1 MQNLLR
7 RGATYYAR
15 LFIPS
20 DRWADVG
27 KAVGARGGTKREV
40 VRTLQTTDIRE
51 ARGRLRTALTA
62 MQADVDAR
70 LIAARLR
77 PLTDWTASWPDRA
90 VHLREVLQSAGTEPI
105 HGTWVTDRDG
115 EDFFVGDSEREML
128 IDSIVR
134 DEAQRVGQEQGL
146 EAGGAFF
153 KAVTTEK
160 ITLRAA
166 ADTWLA
172 EVGRSRKRK
181 TAEGHRRVFTALEE
195 FLRERYELLS
205 FASTT
210 FDDVTRRMAGD
221 FIHWRA
227 GKVSPP
233 AVRREFSAPMG
244 LWRWAI
250 RRGHTDMNPWTD
262 QTAGLDVARSL
273 ADDRTKRAFT
283 VPELVTLIRAS
294 GSDWSP
300 NGGGY
305 GATLWD
311 AVRLALLTGLRA
323 AELADLRIRD
333 LIEDRTAI
341 AVPGGKTRN
350 ARRTVPLPQVARDV
364 IAARL
369 SVLPDRSPEAPLW
382 PELPVLGLTGSRGGK
397 LSDRFRMARER
408 LLPDAAGVD
417 LHSLRRSY
425 ATMLEAAMNAGG
437 RVNPTLITTLLGQ
450 ARGTLALDRYS
461 AGATLRALKLAVTD
475 LQELGIP
482 SDVDAALGETQNQ
495 RPTMVRFKP
504 NPSGASR
511 TARPRPPPSDRR
523 VVA

>member
-1 MQNLLR
+1 M
-7 RGATYYAR
+7 
-15 LFIPS
+15 II
-20 DRWADVG
+20 D
-27 KAVGARGGTKREV
+27 
-40 VRTLQTTDIRE
+40 
-51 ARGRLRTALTA
+51 LT
-62 MQADVDAR
+62 
-70 LIAARLR
+70 
-77 PLTDWTASWPDRA
+77 
-90 VHLREVLQSAGTEPI
+90 
-105 HGTWVTDRDG
+105 
-115 EDFFVGDSEREML
+115 
-128 IDSIVR
+128 VR
-134 DEAQRVGQEQGL
+134 DEAERVEKEQGYA
-146 EAGGAFF
+146 AGRAFF
-153 KAVTTEK
+153 TAITTDK
-160 ITLRAA
+160 LTLRAA
-166 ADTWLA
+166 VDAWLA

-181 TAEGHRRVFTALEE
+181 TAEGHRRVFTALEG
-195 FLRERYELLS
+195 FLRDRYGLLS
-205 FASTT
+205 LASTT

-227 GKVSPP
+227 GQVSPP

-250 RRGHTDMNPWTD
+250 RRGHTETNPWTD
-262 QTAGLDVARSL
+262 QTAGLDVARSV

-294 GSDWSP
+294 GADWSP

-333 LIEDRTAI
+333 LIEDRTVI

-350 ARRTVPLPQVARDV
+350 ARRNVPLPQVARDV

-369 SVLPDRSPEAPLW
+369 AVLPDTSPEAPLW
-382 PELPVLGLTGSRGGK
+382 PELPVLGLTDSRGGK

-408 LLPDAAGVD
+408 LLPDAVGVD

-461 AGATLRALKLAVTD
+461 AGATLQALKLAVTD
-475 LQELGIP
+475 LQEMGIP
-482 SDVDAALGETQNQ
+482 SDVAAALVETQNQ

-504 NPSGASR
+504 APSGVSPVTRHDHPLLQSA
-511 TARPRPPPSDRR
+511 A
-523 VVA
+523 